1 MFELIRTF
9 NGIDFDVRFENKVNL
24 FSGLSGEGKT
34 FLFTVLEDY
43 FMLNDINYQYYN
55 SDSLRFGIRE
65 LISGCDGKKII
76 IFDNAD
82 LYLTQ
87 ELLDYAVN
95 IADTLIISMKVYCK
109 LKFTDYDLYEVN
121 YNDNRLVVR
130 KEDEI

>member
-76 IFDNAD
+76 IPSSQKEINDIEF
-82 LYLTQ
+82 
-87 ELLDYAVN
+87 
-95 IADTLIISMKVYCK
+95 IS
-109 LKFTDYDLYEVN
+109 
-121 YNDNRLVVR
+121 YNEFQTN
-130 KEDEI
+130 K